1 MLVIYIWNERSA
13 IGDDII
19 NAIDH
24 ANDTVLVI
32 PAWNEE
38 SAIGDVII
46 NAIDHVNSI
55 IVVDDCSSDS
65 TAIIAKSLGANVISL
80 YQRSGYTSAVLAGIR
95 HALTSPCN
103 VIVTLDADGA
113 HNPNEIP
120 SIIDYHRSLK
130 CDLTIGDRFMPH
142 ISPSNIP
149 SCKRAANRFA
159 SCLFNFCYGTS
170 FTDVA
175 SGFRVFSRQFAIHI
189 SNVSSRIKFAFPY
202 LQISEALKN
211 NYIIGSHEIS
221 VHYDESVLHCTSQSE
236 LTDLI
241 CHISELHIDSFFDE
255 RVPDFSQII
264 KWITGFEPFSVFI
277 DNNCFYFFP
286 LSFYDSYIIQHA
298 IEHPNK
304 VAFLNHYVCRSGGT
318 T

>member
-1 MLVIYIWNERSA
+1 MQ
-13 IGDDII
+13 IGDNII

-46 NAIDHVNSI
+46 NAIDYVNSI

-65 TAIIAKSLGANVISL
+65 TAIVARSLGANVISF
-80 YQRSGYTSAVLAGIR
+80 YQRMGYTSAVLAGIR
-95 HALTSPCN
+95 HALSNPCN

-120 SIIDYHRSLK
+120 SIIDYHRSFK
-130 CDLTIGDRFMPH
+130 CDLTIGDRFMSH

-149 SCKRAANRFA
+149 SCKLAANRFA
-159 SCLFNFCYGTS
+159 SCLFNFCCGTS

-175 SGFRVFSRQFAIHI
+175 SGFRVFSRPFAIHI
-189 SNVSSRIKFAFPY
+189 SNVFSNIMFAFPY
-202 LQISEALKN
+202 LQIIEALKN

-221 VHYDESVLHCTSQSE
+221 VRYDESVLHCTSQSE

-241 CHISELHIDSFFDE
+241 CYISQLHKDAFFND
-255 RVPDFSQII
+255 RAPDFSQII
-264 KWITGFEPFSVFI
+264 KWITSFEPFSVFI
-277 DNNCFYFFP
+277 DNNYFYFFP
-286 LSFYDSYIIQHA
+286 ITFYSSYIIQHVA
-298 IEHPNK
+298 EYPNK
-304 VAFLNHYVCRSGGT
+304 AIFLNHYVCRARGT
-318 T
+318 SL